1 MKTLMWAAC
10 ILFLLAGCKKNN
22 TPNTPKQDEKPFGP
36 FNIYSGQVCN
46 NNAFVLVNHTGKK
59 KVVAT
64 SSNNAA
70 DQSPEFYL
78 KKSGDGY
85 IVYVLQRIGN
95 DSTFWVW
102 AESKDSYECPA
113 CKSGSGVDIVLETF
127 KKLDDVSGGKYI
139 FRFNPD
145 GGGTTIQVASGAY
158 VFYGDG
164 IERATQNCNRLMS
177 MLISGTSPDDYSRE
191 FSEWEKIFDYSFTS
205 TWFFKK
211 KN

>member
-1 MKTLMWAAC
+1 MKTLMWALC
-10 ILFLLAGCKKNN
+10 ILFLFAGCKKNN
-22 TPNTPKQDEKPFGP
+22 TPNPSKEDEKPFGP
-36 FNIYSGQVCN
+36 FNIYSGQLCK

-64 SSNNAA
+64 IGDNAENA
-70 DQSPEFYL
+70 SPEFYL

-102 AESKDSYECPA
+102 AESPDAYECPP
-113 CKSGSGVDIVLETF
+113 CKSGASVDIALETF
-127 KKLDDVSGGKYI
+127 KKLDDVSGSKYI
-139 FRFNPD
+139 FRFNPN
-145 GGGTTIQVASGAY
+145 GGGTTIQVASGNY

-164 IERATQNCNRLMS
+164 VEKATQICNRYMS
-177 MLISGTSPDDYSRE
+177 LLISGTNPGDYSKQL
-191 FSEWEKIFDYSFTS
+191 SEGEKIFDYNFTS